1 MEWEGETANRFV
13 ILTKKKL
20 KMSVQD
26 KANVKANKKEV
37 IDPVSRIAN

>member
-1 MEWEGETANRFV
+1 MRGRDSEPLCD
-13 ILTKKKL
+13 IDKKKL